1 MSGHKTTDGGITGDG
16 ADPTRLERRYG
27 VMKAHGNH
35 VQDTE
40 AVYLDH
46 YEVQGDLRCRRRL
59 VFPPAVAQATRAEP
73 LVLLLVEAIEAEA
86 AAAEEEGAQEEKAA
100 AEAPVQAEADATGGA
115 HAGGEAAG
123 GADLGAE

>member
-1 MSGHKTTDGGITGDG
+1 
-16 ADPTRLERRYG
+16 
-27 VMKAHGNH
+27 MKAHGNH

-40 AVYLDH
+40 AV

-59 VFPPAVAQATRAEP
+59 VFPPAVAQATGAEP
-73 LVLLLVEAIEAEA
+73 LVLLQYKRWPFCTPREHCLELLLLLVEAIEAAAAAAA

-100 AEAPVQAEADATGGA
+100 AEAPIQAEADATGGA

>member
-1 MSGHKTTDGGITGDG
+1 
-16 ADPTRLERRYG
+16 
-27 VMKAHGNH
+27 MKAHGNH

-59 VFPPAVAQATRAEP
+59 VFPPAVAQATGAEP
-73 LVLLLVEAIEAEA
+73 LVLLQYKRWPFCTPREHRLELLLAVEAVEAA

-100 AEAPVQAEADATGGA
+100 AEAPIQAEADASGGA

-123 GADLGAE
+123 GADLGSE

>member
-1 MSGHKTTDGGITGDG
+1 
-16 ADPTRLERRYG
+16 
-27 VMKAHGNH
+27 MKAHGNH

-73 LVLLLVEAIEAEA
+73 LVLLQYKRWPFCTPREHRLELLLALEAVEA
-86 AAAEEEGAQEEKAA
+86 AAAEEEEEGAQEEKAA